1 MNVKYEY
8 FSTVTT
14 DFEDLSNEFNR
25 EFMEKFGKAQEK
37 YQKYNLL
44 DNIKDVIICYIDEKP
59 IGCVSIRFYY
69 NDVYELKRMFI
80 KAEYRGLGI
89 SKTMLEKIENKAKEK
104 KVKKIILETGSHLEK
119 AIRLYRKSG
128 YQVILNYGDYANIPE
143 SICMEKILL

>member
-44 DNIKDVIICYIDEKP
+44 DNIKDVIICYIDDKP

-80 KAEYRGLGI
+80 KSKYRGLGI
-89 SKTMLEKIENKAKEK
+89 SKIMLAMIENRAKEK
-104 KVKKIILETGSHLEK
+104 GINKIILETGAHLEQ
-119 AIRLYRKSG
+119 AVQLYKKSG
-128 YQVILNYGDYANIPE
+128 YQKIVNYGDYANIPE
-143 SICMEKILL
+143 SICMEKILK

>member
-44 DNIKDVIICYIDEKP
+44 DNIKDVIICYFDEKP

-80 KAEYRGLGI
+80 KSKYRGLGI
-89 SKTMLEKIENKAKEK
+89 SKIMLAMIENRAKEK
-104 KVKKIILETGSHLEK
+104 GINKIILETGAHLEQ
-119 AIRLYRKSG
+119 AVQLYKKSG
-128 YQVILNYGDYANIPE
+128 YQKIVNYGDYANIPE

>member
-44 DNIKDVIICYIDEKP
+44 DNIKDVIICYIDDKP

-80 KAEYRGLGI
+80 KSKYRGLGI
-89 SKTMLEKIENKAKEK
+89 SKIMLAMIENRAKEK
-104 KVKKIILETGSHLEK
+104 GINKIILETGAHLEQ
-119 AIRLYRKSG
+119 AVQLYKKSG
-128 YQVILNYGDYANIPE
+128 YQKIVNYGDYANIPE